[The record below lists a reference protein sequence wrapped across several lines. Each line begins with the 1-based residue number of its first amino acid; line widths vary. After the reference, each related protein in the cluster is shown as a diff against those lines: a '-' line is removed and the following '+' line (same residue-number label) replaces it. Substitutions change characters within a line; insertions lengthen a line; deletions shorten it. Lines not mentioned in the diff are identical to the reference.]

1 MIYNRD
7 KEIEYYQFDELLKK
21 GVINCYTARKKEINF
36 STNLETSKIEENYK
50 KICRSL
56 NINRESIVRPKQK
69 HTDIIKRVDELE
81 ENYDGVD
88 GLITNKPGI
97 NLMLTYADCT
107 PILIYD
113 PINNA
118 IGNIHSGWR
127 GTVQKIGLK
136 AIEKMKE
143 EYCSKPDELIVCI
156 GPCIKQC
163 HFEVSSDVKEIF
175 EKEFSYLNRNNDIIK
190 KNEKEKGKYF
200 IDTTLINRLILER
213 AGVRPE
219 NIIDSNIC
227 TVCNYDIVHS
237 YRKDREKSGRNIAI
251 IGMK

>member
-1 MIYNRD
+1 MIYNKD
-7 KEIEYYQFDELLKK
+7 KEIEYYQFEALSKQ
-21 GVINCYTARKKEINF
+21 GVINCYTARKNGADF
-36 STNLETSKIEENYK
+36 STSLEISEIEKNYK
-50 KICRSL
+50 KICKAL
-56 NINRESIVRPKQK
+56 NVKRESIVRPKQR
-69 HTDIIKRVDELE
+69 HTDIIKRVDGLG

-88 GLITNKPGI
+88 GLITNKAGI
-97 NLMLTYADCT
+97 NLTLTYADCT

-113 PINNA
+113 PVNKA

-136 AIEKMKE
+136 AIEKMKI
-143 EYCSKPDELIVCI
+143 EYGSKPDKLIVCI

-175 EKEFSYLNRNNDIIK
+175 EEEFSYLNRNDDIIK
-190 KNEKEKGKYF
+190 KNEKEEGKYF
-200 IDTTLINRLILER
+200 INTTLINRLVLER